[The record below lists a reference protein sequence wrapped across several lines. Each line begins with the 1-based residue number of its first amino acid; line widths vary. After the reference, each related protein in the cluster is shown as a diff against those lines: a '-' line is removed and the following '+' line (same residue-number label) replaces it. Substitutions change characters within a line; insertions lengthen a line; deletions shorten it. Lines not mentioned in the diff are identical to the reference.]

1 MILLC
6 IGFLMM
12 NKYGFTTL
20 SRVLFLFSWLLLL
33 HIIPIIV
40 HHTPSDYYLAF
51 PIGIIFHS
59 VLIHVSFSSR
69 REPLKFWLFIALNF
83 IVVLTAKEILVMN
96 DASPA
101 SQNVLRDDPY
111 FVLDTILYWLLF
123 NLLMYYILYVVDH
136 YIRQMAD
143 ANSLIS
149 VQRQELTEKNEELE
163 QMVSSLRDINQHVEY
178 LNKNLE
184 HKVAERTMELKLNND
199 KLVQYAYINAHLLR
213 GPFCRVK
220 GLILLR
226 DEILRRNGSDEKIDE
241 FLMRS
246 LDELDEVT
254 TRIQEAVEL
263 NEQSMNGAVKPVKK
277 DDIISVTPSHHS

>member
-1 MILLC
+1 
-6 IGFLMM
+6 
-12 NKYGFTTL
+12 
-20 SRVLFLFSWLLLL
+20 
-33 HIIPIIV
+33 
-40 HHTPSDYYLAF
+40 
-51 PIGIIFHS
+51 
-59 VLIHVSFSSR
+59 
-69 REPLKFWLFIALNF
+69 LFIALNF

-101 SQNVLRDDPY
+101 SQNVLRGDPY

-184 HKVAERTMELKLNND
+184 HKVDERTMELKLNND